1 MVCEFGNANLNFAK
15 WFANFAMRNFAKV
28 LMLYVRQM
36 NSVLALRNWHCEIRI
51 AKLALRNSQ
60 GLPTHCEFWQC
71 EISLRF
77 CERRISQR
85 YSILGLSDFAMRNW
99 LPTHCEIRNGCELF
113 ANSLRKSCFAVFP
126 CFSSCLQLHLILS
139 TFPLFFH

>member
-1 MVCEFGNANLNFAK
+1 MYWPCEIGIAK
-15 WFANFAMRNFAKV
+15 
-28 LMLYVRQM
+28 
-36 NSVLALRNWHCEIRI
+36 LALRNWNWHCEIEVGIAKLALRNLHCEIRI
-51 AKLALRNSQ
+51 AKLALRISQ

-85 YSILGLSDFAMRNW
+85 YSVLGYWISQCETGCQHIAKFAMV
-99 LPTHCEIRNGCELF
+99 
-113 ANSLRKSCFAVFP
+113 ANCLRKSCFAVFP

>member
-1 MVCEFGNANLNFAK
+1 MVCEFGNGFANFAK

-28 LMLYVRQM
+28 LMFYVRQM
-36 NSVLALRNWHCEIRI
+36 NSVLALRNWHCEIGI
-51 AKLALRNSQ
+51 AKFARVANTLRI
-60 GLPTHCEFWQC
+60 WQC

-85 YSILGLSDFAMRNW
+85 YSVLGLLNFAMRNW